1 MRILVLVNT
10 ILKFSFKLISA
21 GFQLQV
27 LASLISLGVFQAR
40 YMAPPNNGLTIAK
53 GSPGCHKC
61 S

>member
-1 MRILVLVNT
+1 MRMQVLVST
-10 ILKFSFKLISA
+10 ILKLSFRLIGA
-21 GFQLQV
+21 GSQFRYQPV
-27 LASLISLGVFQAR
+27 LTSSGLFQAT